1 MWHSE
6 GNRKELGR
14 SLCGLPCAQP
24 DAAETEAFLKLAV
37 PGLPSLRG
45 AKARQLF
52 LIIMIK
58 QDF

>member
-1 MWHSE
+1 MWHSA
-6 GNRKELGR
+6 GDRKELGR

-24 DAAETEAFLKLAV
+24 DAAETEAFLKLA
-37 PGLPSLRG
+37 GLPSLRG